1 MATSLSVSGGVL
13 GVTDTAAVVV
23 VGIAVVTS
31 PSRSQNGTPLT
42 HNVHLDTAINIYI
55 NRLSLTKRVA
65 EMKVKVIHIHK
76 FVKQDRK
83 Y

>member
-13 GVTDTAAVVV
+13 SVTDTAALVV
-23 VGIAVVTS
+23 VGIVVVTS

-42 HNVHLDTAINIYI
+42 HKQPSGHCK
-55 NRLSLTKRVA
+55 RLTLTKRVA